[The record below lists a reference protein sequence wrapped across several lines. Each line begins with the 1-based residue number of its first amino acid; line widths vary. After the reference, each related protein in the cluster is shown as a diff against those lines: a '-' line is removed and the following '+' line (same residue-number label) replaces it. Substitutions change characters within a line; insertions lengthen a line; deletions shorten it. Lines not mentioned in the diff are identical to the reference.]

1 MGLWIGSKSRSK
13 SRASFDRKAVQNRDR
28 RRKTV
33 KDAVGNELRVGDL
46 VALSLDRPLIYG
58 RIVELVEG
66 GIVTG
71 IRGGQAEVRP
81 GRVTVASN
89 HTIDNDPR
97 NAVIGALLS
106 LRDPNPPSPAVIEAA
121 EKAASSDKPN

>member
-1 MGLWIGSKSRSK
+1 
-13 SRASFDRKAVQNRDR
+13 
-28 RRKTV
+28 V

-58 RIVELVEG
+58 RIVELAEG

-71 IRGGQAEVRP
+71 MRGGQAEVRP
-81 GRVTVASN
+81 GRVVVTSN

-97 NAVIGALLS
+97 NVVIGALLS
-106 LRDPNPPSPAVIEAA
+106 LRDPNPPPPDVMEAA
-121 EKAASSDKPN
+121 AMAEKLN